1 MTLKEKAI
9 ELVDKYDILQA
20 IIEGFSFYDSK
31 QCALI
36 AVDEIID
43 SRPAITDSQLEYRNY
58 WQQVKLE
65 IEKL

>member
-1 MTLKEKAI
+1 MIPKEKEKAE
-9 ELVDKYDILQA
+9 ELVGKFINHTHESCKLEA
-20 IIEGFSFYDSK
+20 K

-36 AVDEIID
+36 AVNEIID

-65 IEKL
+65 IERL